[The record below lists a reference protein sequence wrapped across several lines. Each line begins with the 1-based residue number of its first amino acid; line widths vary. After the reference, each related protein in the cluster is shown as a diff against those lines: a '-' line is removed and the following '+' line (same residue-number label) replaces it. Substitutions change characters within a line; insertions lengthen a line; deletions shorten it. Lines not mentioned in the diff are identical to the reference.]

1 MVQKSE
7 ARPRGR
13 PRAYDPD
20 KAVASARETF
30 WTQGFSATS
39 LDDLSVATGMNRPSL
54 YVAFGDKRALYLE
67 TLRRTQKG
75 LLAATEAA
83 LAFPSDLKT
92 NLDFYFSRAIDAYT
106 AGDGDARGCFVIGTA
121 LTEAVGDAEIKAILH
136 ETFHGLDGL
145 LAARLQ
151 RAVEAGEL
159 PADTDTAA
167 LGYLLSAAVHGL
179 AMRSRA
185 GEPREALDRWARGAV
200 EQVIKLA
207 KA

>member
-39 LDDLSVATGMNRPSL
+39 LDDLSAATGMNRPSL
-54 YVAFGDKRALYLE
+54 YAAFGDKRALYLE
-67 TLRRTQKG
+67 TLRRTKDG

-92 NLDFYFSRAIDAYT
+92 NLDFYFARAIDAYM

-136 ETFHGLDGL
+136 ETFHGLDSL
-145 LAARLQ
+145 LADRLQ
-151 RAVEAGEL
+151 RAVEESEL
-159 PADTDTAA
+159 PANADTAA

-185 GEPREALDRWARGAV
+185 GEPREALDRWAKGAV
-200 EQVIKLA
+200 EQVLKLA

>member
-7 ARPRGR
+7 PRPRGR

-39 LDDLSVATGMNRPSL
+39 LDDLSAATGMNRPSL
-54 YVAFGDKRALYLE
+54 YAAFGDKRALYLE
-67 TLRRTQKG
+67 TLRRTKDG
-75 LLAATEAA
+75 LLAATRAA
-83 LAFPSDLKT
+83 LASPSDLKT
-92 NLDFYFSRAIDAYT
+92 NLDFYFTRAIDAYM

-121 LTEAVGDAEIKAILH
+121 LTEAVGDTEIKAILH
-136 ETFHGLDGL
+136 ETFHGLDSL
-145 LAARLQ
+145 LADRLK
-151 RAVEAGEL
+151 RGVEEGEL
-159 PADTDTAA
+159 PADADTAA

-185 GEPREALDRWARGAV
+185 GEPREALDHWAKGAV
-200 EQVIKLA
+200 EQVLKLA

>member
-20 KAVASARETF
+20 KAVAKARDAF
-30 WTQGFSATS
+30 WTQGYSATS
-39 LDDLSVATGMNRPSL
+39 LDDLSAATGMNRPSL
-54 YVAFGDKRALYLE
+54 YAAFGDKRALYVE
-67 TLRRTQKG
+67 TLRRTKDG
-75 LLAATEAA
+75 LLAATKAA
-83 LAFPSDLKT
+83 LAYPGDLRT
-92 NLDFYFSRAIDAYT
+92 NLDFYFGRAIDAYM

-136 ETFHGLDGL
+136 ETFHGLDSL

-185 GEPREALDRWARGAV
+185 GEPREALDGWARGAV
-200 EQVIKLA
+200 EQVLKLA

>member
-20 KAVASARETF
+20 KAVAKAREAF
-30 WTQGFSATS
+30 WTQGYSATS

-54 YVAFGDKRALYLE
+54 YAAFGDKRALYLE
-67 TLRRTQKG
+67 TLKRTRDG
-75 LLAATEAA
+75 LLAGTKAA
-83 LAFPSDLKT
+83 LALPGDLQAS
-92 NLDFYFSRAIDAYT
+92 LDFYFDRAIDAYT
-106 AGDGDARGCFVIGTA
+106 AGEGDARGCFVIGTA
-121 LTEAVGDAEIKAILH
+121 LTEAVGDGEIKAILH
-136 ETFHGLDGL
+136 DTFHGLDGL
-145 LAARLQ
+145 LAARIQ
-151 RAVEAGEL
+151 RAIDEGEL
-159 PADTDTAA
+159 PATADA
-167 LGYLLSAAVHGL
+167 ASLGYLLSASVHGL

-200 EQVIKLA
+200 AQVIKLA